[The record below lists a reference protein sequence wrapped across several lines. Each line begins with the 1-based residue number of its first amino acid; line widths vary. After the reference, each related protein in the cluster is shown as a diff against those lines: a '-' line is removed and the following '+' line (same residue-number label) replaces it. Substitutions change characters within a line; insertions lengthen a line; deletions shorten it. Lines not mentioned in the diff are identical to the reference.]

1 MAYDKFWDEIISE
14 RTLIKG
20 YFRQGHAEGH
30 AEGLAE
36 GMKKGEMYGLIK
48 TARNM
53 KIEGMEVSLIAKMT
67 GLTEEDI
74 NRL

>member
-1 MAYDKFWDEIISE
+1 MRKTVFLCLMLVVGCI
-14 RTLIKG
+14 
-20 YFRQGHAEGH
+20 
-30 AEGLAE
+30 LAE

-67 GLTEEDI
+67 GLTEEEVDK
-74 NRL
+74 L